1 MKSALVL
8 EIIVLLLLIV
18 ITIITMLANNSML
31 KKLEKAVECIEE
43 QKEVLNIL
51 INSEVKNENYYKT
64 VETIKKALVTKIEK
78 HN

>member
-8 EIIVLLLLIV
+8 EIIVSLLLIV

-43 QKEVLNIL
+43 QEEVLNIL
-51 INSEVKNENYYKT
+51 INSELKNENYYKK
-64 VETIKKALVTKIEK
+64 VETIKKALVKKFEE

>member
-8 EIIVLLLLIV
+8 EIIVSLLLIV

-43 QKEVLNIL
+43 QEEVLNIL
-51 INSEVKNENYYKT
+51 INSELKNENYYKK
-64 VETIKKALVTKIEK
+64 VETIKKALVKKIEE